1 MTSVLSDADAV
12 APSPVHRAGPLPDAL
27 AALAAGRPVLVLD
40 DSDREDEGDIIL
52 PAALASPAW
61 TAWMVRHTSGFLCA
75 PLPAARADE
84 LDLPP
89 MVRHNADPRGTAY
102 AVSVDAR
109 RGVGTGI
116 SAGDRARTARVL
128 ADPAAQ
134 PGDLLRPGHV
144 LPLRAR
150 HGGVLTRPGHTEA
163 AVDLCRLAGLPPVA
177 LIAEIVTDEGPTA
190 RRPAVVELGRDA
202 DVPVLDV
209 ADVVRHLLYHGDG
222 DRRRVRRVTETTLPT
237 PHGRLRAIGYRD
249 EFTGAEHLALL
260 GGPAPGQA
268 PLVHVHTECV
278 AGEALGSLRCACGPR
293 LDEAIAR
300 ICVEGGATVYLRQ
313 AHSRHLGRLDER
325 NPEPDQGAAAAILH
339 DLGLRT
345 VRLLPGDVATPAGLL
360 PGGVT
365 VAGLAPAAPTYR
377 CS

>member
-1 MTSVLSDADAV
+1 MTVLSEPDAAT
-12 APSPVHRAGPLPDAL
+12 PSPVRGAGPLTDAL

-40 DSDREDEGDIIL
+40 DADREDEGDVVL
-52 PAALASPAW
+52 PAALATPEW

-75 PLPAARADE
+75 PLPATRADE

-109 RGVGTGI
+109 TGVGTGI
-116 SAGDRARTARVL
+116 SATDRARTARVL
-128 ADPAAQ
+128 ADPVAR

-150 HGGVLTRPGHTEA
+150 PGGVLDRPGHTEA

-177 LIAEIVTDEGPTA
+177 LIAEIVTEEGPMA
-190 RRPAVVELGRDA
+190 RRPAVVELGRNA

-209 ADVVRHLLYHGDG
+209 ADVVRHRLYHGDG
-222 DRRRVRRVTETTLPT
+222 LTSRVRRIAETSLPT
-237 PHGRLRAIGYRD
+237 THGPLRAVGYRD
-249 EFTGAEHLALL
+249 EMTGAEHLAVL
-260 GGPAPGQA
+260 GAPAPGRA
-268 PLVHVHTECV
+268 PLVHVHAECV
-278 AGEALGSLRCACGPR
+278 AGEALGSLHCACGSR
-293 LDEAIAR
+293 LNDALAR
-300 ICVEGGATVYLRQ
+300 ICIEGGALVYLRG
-313 AHSRHLGRLDER
+313 ARTRHLGRLDKPASELG
-325 NPEPDQGAAAAILH
+325 DQGAAAAILA

-345 VRLLPGDVATPAGLL
+345 VRLLPGGRATPAGLL
-360 PGGVT
+360 LGGVT
-365 VAGLAPAAPTYR
+365 VVGLSPSALTSQ

>member
-12 APSPVHRAGPLPDAL
+12 APSPVHCAGPLADAL
-27 AALAAGRPVLVLD
+27 AALTAGRPVLVLD
-40 DSDREDEGDIIL
+40 DADREDEGDIIL

-128 ADPAAQ
+128 ADPAAR

-300 ICVEGGATVYLRQ
+300 ICVEGGAAVYLRQ

-345 VRLLPGDVATPAGLL
+345 VRLLPGGVATPAGLL

-365 VAGLAPAAPTYR
+365 VAGLAPAAPIYR